1 MCGIAGF
8 IDFSGHAPAE
18 ARVRVEAMTRAI
30 AHRGPDAASCHVDG
44 IAALGHRRLSIIDVE
59 NGAQPMAA
67 LDGTVQL
74 VFNGEIYNFR
84 ELRAE
89 LESRGQVFA
98 TRSDTEVVLRAWLE
112 WGEAAI
118 ARLNGMFALAL
129 WDARR
134 RSLLLARDRFGEK
147 PLFYARTAQGIA
159 FASEL
164 KALRAGGF
172 CRADL
177 DPESVDCYLTLGYV
191 PAPRSIFR
199 GVRKLMPGQ
208 WLRVGAEGDREETYW
223 RPRFGA
229 PRAVSLEAAAEEFE
243 ALLIEAVRCRMV
255 SDVPL
260 GAFLS
265 GGLDSALVVWAM
277 SRVSGDPV
285 RTHSI
290 GPERGEGELPLARAI
305 AAQLGTQ
312 HEEFRVGPEVESL
325 LPAIVHHLDE
335 PLADSSAVP
344 TWHVSRMT
352 RRNVTVALSGDGG
365 DEAFGGYTA
374 RYLPH
379 LFESRVR
386 AALPSGLRRG
396 VFGPL
401 ARAWPAS
408 ARLPRPLRLRTILGN
423 LAVDDSRAY
432 FRDLAW
438 LEEEARASLYSRE
451 LREALRGFTPFEVV
465 GARYAADAAAPDA
478 LARSQLADI
487 GLYMT
492 DDVLAKVDRMS
503 MAHGLEVR
511 CPLLD
516 PRIVD
521 FAGTLPASLKLGGG
535 EGKRLLRQV
544 AARRLPR
551 RVATAPKQGF
561 SIPAAAWLRGPL
573 VPAFESRVLPRD
585 AAINEWVEPA
595 AVRAIWREH
604 QSGARDHS
612 VPLWALMCLATWL
625 ALPADGAPP

>member
-8 IDFSGHAPAE
+8 VEFGGHAPGE
-18 ARVRVEAMTRAI
+18 ARERVLRMTRAI
-30 AHRGPDAASCHVDG
+30 AHRGPDAESCHVDG
-44 IAALGHRRLSIIDVE
+44 FAALGHRRLSIIDVE

-67 LDGTVQL
+67 LDGAVQL

-89 LESRGQVFA
+89 LEACGHAFV

-147 PLFYARTAQGIA
+147 PLFYARTAGGVA

-164 KALRAGGF
+164 KALRAAGG
-172 CRADL
+172 CHGAL

-199 GVRKLMPGQ
+199 GVRKLRPGQ
-208 WLRVGAEGDREETYW
+208 WLRVSPAGDREETYW
-223 RPRFGA
+223 QPRFGPA
-229 PRAVSLEAAAEEFE
+229 RAQSMDAAAEEFE
-243 ALLIEAVRCRMV
+243 ALLIESVRCRMV

-265 GGLDSALVVWAM
+265 GGLDSSLVVWAM
-277 SRVSGDPV
+277 SQVADGPV
-285 RTHSI
+285 LTHSI
-290 GPERGEGELPLARAI
+290 GPEDGEGELPLARAV
-305 AAQLGTQ
+305 AAQLGTR
-312 HEEFRVGPEVESL
+312 HEEFRVGPEVETL
-325 LPAIVHHLDE
+325 LPTLVHHLDE
-335 PLADSSAVP
+335 PLADSSALP

-379 LFESRVR
+379 LFESRLR
-386 AALPSGLRRG
+386 AALPAGLRR
-396 VFGPL
+396 VAFGPL

-408 ARLPRPLRLRTILGN
+408 ARLPRPLRLRTIFGN
-423 LAVDDSRAY
+423 LAVDDARAY

-438 LEEEARASLYSRE
+438 LEEEARAALYSAE
-451 LREALRGFTPFEVV
+451 LRRALRGFTPFEVV
-465 GARYAADAAAPDA
+465 GPRYAADAAAPDA

-511 CPLLD
+511 CPFLD
-516 PRIVD
+516 PRILE
-521 FAGTLPASLKLGGG
+521 FAGALPPALKLGRRD
-535 EGKRLLRQV
+535 GKRLLRHV

-551 RVATAPKQGF
+551 PIATAPKQGF
-561 SIPAAAWLRGPL
+561 SIPAASWLRGPL
-573 VPAFESRVLPRD
+573 VPAFESRVLARD
-585 AAINEWVEPA
+585 AGVNEWVEPS
-595 AVRAIWREH
+595 AVLAMWREH

-625 ALPADGAPP
+625 ALPADGSPP

>member
-8 IDFSGHAPAE
+8 VAFDGHSPEE
-18 ARVRVEAMTRAI
+18 ARARVLRMTRAI

-44 IAALGHRRLSIIDVE
+44 AAALGHRRLSIIDVE

-89 LESRGQVFA
+89 LESRGHAFS

-118 ARLNGMFALAL
+118 GRLNGMFALAL
-129 WDARR
+129 WDSRR

-147 PLFYARTAQGIA
+147 PLFYARTARGVA

-164 KALRAGGF
+164 KALRAAGLCQG
-172 CRADL
+172 AL
-177 DPESVDCYLTLGYV
+177 DAEAVDCYLTLGYV

-199 GVRKLMPGQ
+199 GVRKLRPGQ
-208 WLRVGAEGDREETYW
+208 WLRVTDDGDQEETYW

-229 PRAVSLEAAAEEFE
+229 PRALSMEAAVEEFE
-243 ALLIEAVRCRMV
+243 SLLLDAVRCRMV

-265 GGLDSALVVWAM
+265 GGLDSSLVVWAM
-277 SRVSGDPV
+277 SRVADSPV
-285 RTHSI
+285 LTHSI
-290 GPERGEGELPLARAI
+290 GPEHGEGELPLARAI
-305 AAQLGTQ
+305 ADRLGTR

-325 LPAIVHHLDE
+325 LPTLVHHLDE

-365 DEAFGGYTA
+365 DEAFGGYSA
-374 RYLPH
+374 RYFPH
-379 LFESRVR
+379 LFESRLR
-386 AALPSGLRRG
+386 AALPAGLRRL

-438 LEEEARASLYSRE
+438 LEEEARASLYSVD
-451 LREALRGFTPFEVV
+451 LRRALRGFTPFEVV
-465 GARYAADAAAPDA
+465 APRYAGDVAAPDA
-478 LARSQLADI
+478 LARSQLADL

-511 CPLLD
+511 CPFLD

-521 FAGTLPASLKLGGG
+521 FAGALPASLKLGRGG
-535 EGKRLLRQV
+535 GKRLLRQV
-544 AARRLPR
+544 AARHLPPP
-551 RVATAPKQGF
+551 VASAPKQGF

-573 VPAFESRVLPRD
+573 VPAFESRVLAAD
-585 AAINEWVEPA
+585 ARLNEWVEPS
-595 AVRAIWREH
+595 AVRAMWREH
-604 QSGARDHS
+604 QAGVRDHS
-612 VPLWALMCLATWL
+612 VPLWALMSFATWL
-625 ALPADGAPP
+625 SLPADGTPP

>member
-8 IDFSGHAPAE
+8 VEFGGHELQAAR
-18 ARVRVEAMTRAI
+18 ARVQRMMAALV
-30 AHRGPDAASCHVDG
+30 HRGPDAGGCHVDG
-44 IAALGHRRLSIIDVE
+44 FAALGHRRLSIIDVAS
-59 NGAQPMAA
+59 GAQPMAGPGG
-67 LDGTVQL
+67 DVQL
-74 VFNGEIYNFR
+74 VFNGEIYNFL

-89 LESRGQVFA
+89 LEALGHGFS
-98 TRSDTEVVLRAWLE
+98 TRSDTEVVLRAWLQ
-112 WGEAAI
+112 WGEAALG
-118 ARLNGMFALAL
+118 RLNGMFALAL
-129 WDARR
+129 WDARQ

-147 PLFYARTAQGIA
+147 PLFYQRTAQGIA

-164 KALRAGGF
+164 KALRAAGL
-172 CRADL
+172 CRGPL

-199 GVRKLMPGQ
+199 GVRKLRPAQ
-208 WLRVGAEGDREETYW
+208 WLRVAAAGDREQTYW
-223 RPRFGA
+223 RPRFVA
-229 PRAVSLEAAAEEFE
+229 PRARSMDAAADEFE
-243 ALLIEAVRCRMV
+243 SLLVGSVRRRMV

-265 GGLDSALVVWAM
+265 GGLDSSLVVWAM
-277 SRVSGDPV
+277 SQVAGGPV
-285 RTHSI
+285 LTHSI
-290 GPERGEGELPLARAI
+290 GPEDGEGELPLARAI
-305 AAQLGTQ
+305 ATQLGTR
-312 HEEFRVGPEVESL
+312 HEEFRVRPEVESL
-325 LPAIVHHLDE
+325 LPTLVHHLDE
-335 PLADSSAVP
+335 PLADSSALP

-379 LFESRVR
+379 LFESRLR
-386 AALPSGLRRG
+386 AALPAALRRLL
-396 VFGPL
+396 FGPL

-423 LAVDDSRAY
+423 LAVDDARAY

-438 LEEEARASLYSRE
+438 LEEEARAALYSPG
-451 LREALRGFTPFEVV
+451 LRAALRGFTPFEVV
-465 GARYAADAAAPDA
+465 GPRYGADGAAPDA

-511 CPLLD
+511 CPFLD
-516 PRIVD
+516 PDILE
-521 FAGTLPASLKLGGG
+521 FAGALPASLKLGLRD
-535 EGKRLLRQV
+535 GKRLLRHV

-551 RVATAPKQGF
+551 AVAVAPKQGF

-573 VPAFESRVLPRD
+573 VPAFESRVLAPA
-585 AAINEWVEPA
+585 AAIGEWVEPA
-595 AVRAIWREH
+595 AVRAMWREH

-625 ALPADGAPP
+625 ALPADGAAP